1 MGKSIPSPS
10 LLIDI
15 LTYEPKGKCTVPDKS
30 KIKNKN
36 FLLSNHSMWWRL
48 LYNQVHMAF
57 LKAFSLFKA
66 LKVCLRV
73 KVGVVLLEE
82 QPVSFNIQ
90 SLNIKFKL

>member
-15 LTYEPKGKCTVPDKS
+15 LTYKS

-73 KVGVVLLEE
+73 KVGAVLLEE
-82 QPVSFNIQ
+82 QPVSFDIQ

>member
-15 LTYEPKGKCTVPDKS
+15 LTYEPKRKCTVPDKS

-48 LYNQVHMAF
+48 LYNQVRMAF

-73 KVGVVLLEE
+73 KVGVVILEE
-82 QPVSFNIQ
+82 QPASFDIQ
-90 SLNIKFKL
+90 SIKFKL